1 MKIDVQQVIGA
12 VTRTVEQRD
21 HDGRPAR
28 IVIATRTFDAEAAEV
43 WDAMT
48 RPERIPR
55 WFLPVSGELR
65 LGGRYQLKGN
75 AGGEIIACEPPHL
88 LSVTWEFGGEVS
100 WLTIRLSE
108 PGKGKTMLEL
118 EHVAHV
124 DDARWNQF
132 GPGAV
137 GVGWDLAL
145 MGLGRHL
152 ATGASADPQAAMAW
166 LGSPEGK
173 AFVAMSSNDW
183 GRASVA
189 AGTDAAQA
197 QAAAERTTAAYGGG
211 APTTK

>member
-1 MKIDVQQVIGA
+1 MKIDVGEVIGA

-28 IVIATRTFDAEAAEV
+28 VVIVTRTFAAEVGDV

-48 RPERIPR
+48 NAERIPR
-55 WFLPVSGELR
+55 WFLP
-65 LGGRYQLKGN
+65 
-75 AGGEIIACEPPHL
+75 IA
-88 LSVTWEFGGEVS
+88 GEVS
-100 WLTIRLSE
+100 WLMVRLSE
-108 PGKGKTMLEL
+108 PAKAMTLLEL

-124 DDARWNQF
+124 DDERWKQF

-137 GVGWDLAL
+137 GVGWDMAL

-152 ATGASADPQAAMAW
+152 TTGASADPKAAMAW

-197 QAAAERTTAAYGGG
+197 HAAAERTTAAYTG
-211 APTTK
+211 AAPSTK